1 MRGRVVEVEFGE
13 GEVEE
18 EEVEALVVGFEE
30 GRGGGED
37 RVLEGCR
44 GRRREMEGV
53 GMRGRGR
60 WGAKEGVGVRV
71 GRRLLAH

>member
-37 RVLEGCR
+37 RGL
-44 GRRREMEGV
+44 MEGW
-53 GMRGRGR
+53 GGR
-60 WGAKEGVGVRV
+60 WNGLG
-71 GRRLLAH
+71 